1 MSAKERWKDLSGMFG
16 PKNGLDVYFKTKLS
30 WDGTLPDLLIC
41 FVLTDHF
48 DLLPNLECLSPW
60 LHTQKFIA

>member
-1 MSAKERWKDLSGMFG
+1 MFG